1 MKHFFHSI
9 LITSC
14 FLGCLHGRI
23 SAQDLTSP
31 AIPSPVKLSPAQLK
45 AVEGVFQ
52 NPRNGDMY
60 LSITATGDA
69 IITKMLWNNNQ
80 ARLTPESEL
89 VFFNK
94 DANEGNPLRATFK
107 KDSAGVITEL
117 SLGNRDI
124 WKRVYNYKPVIKVE
138 MAHTPEQL
146 KPFEGI
152 FQVQNGQPRFIQV
165 TVKNNKLALKQHWDG
180 GEMLLIPESE
190 LTFYNPDQLLFSLA
204 FTKDKEGNIA
214 QVLVSKRDTWNKI
227 SPVHPTTE
235 QLKPF
240 EGKYQFKDD
249 GDNYL
254 QLTARNNQLVVKQL
268 WDGKEISLDAVT
280 ETYFYNQEQSYSLL
294 FLKDKDGAYSQIKV
308 LGIDVFTKVKD

>member
-1 MKHFFHSI
+1 
-9 LITSC
+9 
-14 FLGCLHGRI
+14 
-23 SAQDLTSP
+23 
-31 AIPSPVKLSPAQLK
+31 VKLSPAQFK

-60 LSITATGDA
+60 LSMTATGDA
-69 IITKMLWNNNQ
+69 IMGKMLWNNNQ
-80 ARLTPESEL
+80 VRLTPESEL

-94 DANEGNPLRATFK
+94 DANEGNPLRVTFK

-117 SLGNRDI
+117 SMGNRDI
-124 WKRVYNYKPVIKVE
+124 WKRVYNYKPVVKVE

-152 FQVQNGQPRFIQV
+152 FQLQNGQPRFIQF

-180 GEMLLIPESE
+180 GEILLIPESE
-190 LTFYNPDQLLFSLA
+190 LNFYNPDQLLFSLV
-204 FTKDKEGNIA
+204 FSKDNEGKIA
-214 QVLVSKRDTWNKI
+214 QVLVSKRDAWNKI
-227 SPVHPTTE
+227 VPVHPTSE

-268 WDGKEISLDAVT
+268 WDGKEIFLAPVT
-280 ETYFYNQEQSYSLL
+280 ETYFYNQEQSYSLI
-294 FLKDKDGAYSQIKV
+294 FMKDKDGAYSQIKV